1 MSESRVFESRT
12 RPGTWFWL
20 APNGQ
25 HGWTNTETEAHHL
38 ANQHTGREAA

>member
-25 HGWTNTETEAHHL
+25 HGWTRTETEAHHL
-38 ANQHTGREAA
+38 ANQHAGREAA

>member
-1 MSESRVFESRT
+1 MSESQVFESRT

-20 APNGQ
+20 APNGK

-38 ANQHTGREAA
+38 AHQHTGREAA